1 MIPCRGILPLT
12 DMRSMLSTRILS
24 ENDKDQAIYD
34 MAWLT
39 ENMIMR
45 NRTHGGYK
53 VLLEDLWE
61 ICEEFLAAL

>member
-1 MIPCRGILPLT
+1 MTNCFLT
-12 DMRSMLSTRILS
+12 
-24 ENDKDQAIYD
+24 AP
-34 MAWLT
+34 LT

-61 ICEEFLAAL
+61 ICEEFRAAL

>member
-1 MIPCRGILPLT
+1 
-12 DMRSMLSTRILS
+12 MLSTRILS